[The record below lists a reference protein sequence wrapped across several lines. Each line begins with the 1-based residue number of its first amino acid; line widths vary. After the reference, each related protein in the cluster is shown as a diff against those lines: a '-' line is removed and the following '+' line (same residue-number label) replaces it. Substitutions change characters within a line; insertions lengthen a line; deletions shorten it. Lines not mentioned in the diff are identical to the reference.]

1 MHYNADLIVLDE
13 PTAALGVAEVRKV
26 VDFVRRI
33 KQSGRACIYIEH
45 NLAHVHEVADRLVVL
60 DRGRVVSEII
70 SEGYDGARTHRISDR
85 AAAQSVRGTKRMAQ
99 RSGASILQR
108 FEALPIIIVFVA
120 AARCSFMYG
129 APEVFL
135 APYIYTTFLSTLPPL
150 ILLATGLTFV
160 IGAGE
165 IDLSFPSIIAFS
177 GFVFAVLFKEYDLG
191 WIAVIAGLASG
202 VLVGFVNG
210 LIIAKVGIPSFMT
223 TLGTQF
229 FWAGMATVL
238 SGGKSY
244 ALRGAEESSVW
255 QWIVGRPFASR
266 RPIAWLQQLSI
277 QALWTAIIVG
287 FLWLILTRHRFGEHT
302 LFIGD
307 SNDVSRVVG
316 IDVDREKIKIFTLM
330 GFLAA
335 CAAIMLTL
343 ENKNFFGNQGQ
354 GYLLTAIASVL
365 IGGTSIFGGRATILG
380 TVFGCFI
387 IGMVEAGLVAAGL
400 TGAWVRTVQGL
411 IFLIAIIFYM
421 YADEPQRRRALF
433 ANLRSFGRF
442 GGIRTSEEGGVRR

>member
-1 MHYNADLIVLDE
+1 
-13 PTAALGVAEVRKV
+13 
-26 VDFVRRI
+26 
-33 KQSGRACIYIEH
+33 
-45 NLAHVHEVADRLVVL
+45 
-60 DRGRVVSEII
+60 
-70 SEGYDGARTHRISDR
+70 
-85 AAAQSVRGTKRMAQ
+85 MAQ
-99 RSGASILQR
+99 RSGKSILQR
-108 FEALPIIIVFVA
+108 FEALPIIIVFVLLLIL
-120 AARCSFMYG
+120 FMYR

-202 VLVGFVNG
+202 VLVGFLNG
-210 LIIAKVGIPSFMT
+210 VIIAKIGIPSFMT

-255 QWIVGRPFASR
+255 RWIVGRPFASAST
-266 RPIAWLQQLSI
+266 PWLTELSI

-287 FLWLILTRHRFGEHT
+287 FLWFILTRHRFGEHT

-365 IGGTSIFGGRATILG
+365 IGGTSIFGGRATIIG
-380 TVFGCFI
+380 TVFGAFI

-433 ANLRSFGRF
+433 AKLKAFGRL
-442 GGIRTSEEGGVRR
+442 GAIRTSEEGGARR

>member
-1 MHYNADLIVLDE
+1 M
-13 PTAALGVAEVRKV
+13 
-26 VDFVRRI
+26 
-33 KQSGRACIYIEH
+33 
-45 NLAHVHEVADRLVVL
+45 
-60 DRGRVVSEII
+60 
-70 SEGYDGARTHRISDR
+70 ARPE
-85 AAAQSVRGTKRMAQ
+85 K
-99 RSGASILQR
+99 ASIFQR
-108 FEALPIIIVFVA
+108 VEGLPIIVVFIVILLL
-120 AARCSFMYG
+120 FMYL

-135 APYIYTTFLSTLPPL
+135 RPFQYTTFLSTLPPVM
-150 ILLATGLTFV
+150 LLAIGLTFI

-165 IDLSFPSIIAFS
+165 IDLSFPAVVGFS
-177 GFVFAVLFKEYDLG
+177 GFVLAIIFKEGQG
-191 WIAVIAGLASG
+191 WIVSATGTPEGGFLASPLAAELIRWGGVVLALLSG
-202 VLVGFVNG
+202 VLIGFING
-210 LIIAKVGIPSFMT
+210 VLVAKIGIPSFIA

-229 FWAGMATVL
+229 FWYGMATVL

-255 QWIVGRPFASR
+255 QWIVGRPFER
-266 RPIAWLQQLSI
+266 LTDIAWLQQLSI

-287 FLWLILTRHRFGEHT
+287 SLWLILTRHRFGEHA

-365 IGGTSIFGGRATILG
+365 IGGTSIFGGQATILG

-411 IFLIAIIFYM
+411 IFLVSIIFYM
-421 YADEPQRRRALF
+421 YADEPQRRRALV
-433 ANLRSFGRF
+433 ANLRSLGRF

>member
-1 MHYNADLIVLDE
+1 
-13 PTAALGVAEVRKV
+13 
-26 VDFVRRI
+26 
-33 KQSGRACIYIEH
+33 
-45 NLAHVHEVADRLVVL
+45 
-60 DRGRVVSEII
+60 
-70 SEGYDGARTHRISDR
+70 
-85 AAAQSVRGTKRMAQ
+85 MAQ
-99 RSGASILQR
+99 RSGLSILQR
-108 FEALPIIIVFVA
+108 FEALPIIVVFVLLLLL
-120 AARCSFMYG
+120 FMYK

-165 IDLSFPSIIAFS
+165 IDLSFPSVIAFS

-191 WIAVIAGLASG
+191 WVAVIAGLASG
-202 VLVGFVNG
+202 VLVGFLNG

-255 QWIVGRPFASR
+255 QWIVGRPFEGLTD
-266 RPIAWLQQLSI
+266 IVWLQQLSI

-365 IGGTSIFGGRATILG
+365 IGGTSIFGGLATVLG

-387 IGMVEAGLVAAGL
+387 IGMVEAGLVATGL

-411 IFLIAIIFYM
+411 IFLVSIIFYM
-421 YADEPQRRRALF
+421 YADEPQRRRTLF

>member
-1 MHYNADLIVLDE
+1 MV
-13 PTAALGVAEVRKV
+13 
-26 VDFVRRI
+26 
-33 KQSGRACIYIEH
+33 
-45 NLAHVHEVADRLVVL
+45 
-60 DRGRVVSEII
+60 
-70 SEGYDGARTHRISDR
+70 
-85 AAAQSVRGTKRMAQ
+85 Q
-99 RSGASILQR
+99 RSEASILQR
-108 FEALPIIIVFVA
+108 FEALPIIIVFA
-120 AARCSFMYG
+120 LLLALFMYE

-135 APYIYTTFLSTLPPL
+135 RPYIYTTFLSTLPPL
-150 ILLATGLTFV
+150 VLLAVGLTFV

-165 IDLSFPSIIAFS
+165 IDLSFPAIIAFS
-177 GFVFAVLFKEYDLG
+177 GFVFAVLFKEYELG
-191 WIAVIAGLASG
+191 WIAVVAGLASG
-202 VLVGFVNG
+202 LFVGFVNG
-210 LIIAKVGIPSFMT
+210 VIVAKVGVPSFMT
-223 TLGTQF
+223 TLATQF

-255 QWIVGRPFASR
+255 RWIVGRPFAATTN
-266 RPIAWLQQLSI
+266 IDWLQQVSI

-287 FLWLILTRHRFGEHT
+287 VLWLVLNRHRFGEHT

-330 GFLAA
+330 GGLAA

-365 IGGTSIFGGRATILG
+365 IGGTSIFGGQATILG

-387 IGMVEAGLVAAGL
+387 IGMIEAGLVASGL

-421 YADEPQRRRALF
+421 YADEPQRRQSLF
-433 ANLRSFGRF
+433 ASVRSLREF
-442 GGIRTSEEGGVRR
+442 GGRRTSE

>member
-1 MHYNADLIVLDE
+1 
-13 PTAALGVAEVRKV
+13 
-26 VDFVRRI
+26 
-33 KQSGRACIYIEH
+33 
-45 NLAHVHEVADRLVVL
+45 
-60 DRGRVVSEII
+60 
-70 SEGYDGARTHRISDR
+70 
-85 AAAQSVRGTKRMAQ
+85 MAQ
-99 RSGASILQR
+99 RASESIIQR
-108 FEALPIIIVFVA
+108 FEALPIIIVFA
-120 AARCSFMYG
+120 LLLALFMYT

-135 APYIYTTFLSTLPPL
+135 RPFIYTTFLSTVPPL
-150 ILLATGLTFV
+150 ILLASGLTFV

-165 IDLSFPSIIAFS
+165 IDLCFPAIIAFS
-177 GFVFAVLFKEYDLG
+177 GFIFAMLFKEYDLG
-191 WIAVIAGLASG
+191 WIAVLAGLASG
-202 VLVGFVNG
+202 ILVGFVNG
-210 LIIAKVGIPSFMT
+210 VIIARVGIPSFMA

-255 QWIVGRPFASR
+255 QWIVGRPFESTTR
-266 RPIAWLQQLSI
+266 VDWLQQVSI
-277 QALWTAIIVG
+277 QALWTAIIVAV
-287 FLWLILTRHRFGEHT
+287 LWLVLTRHRFGEHT

-316 IDVDREKIKIFTLM
+316 IDVAREKIKIFTLM

-365 IGGTSIFGGRATILG
+365 IGGTSIFGGQATIVG

-387 IGMVEAGLVAAGL
+387 IEMIEAGLVASGL

-421 YADEPQRRRALF
+421 YVDEPQRREAFF
-433 ANLRSFGRF
+433 ANLRSFPRF
-442 GGIRTSEEGGVRR
+442 GSQRTSE